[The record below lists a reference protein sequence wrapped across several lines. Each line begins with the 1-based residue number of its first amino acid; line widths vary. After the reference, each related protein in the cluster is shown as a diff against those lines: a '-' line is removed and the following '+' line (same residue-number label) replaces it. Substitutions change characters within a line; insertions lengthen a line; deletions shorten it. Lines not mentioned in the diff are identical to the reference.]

1 MAISNDL
8 LSSTLYSIRDTEVDE
23 LYKKVAFL
31 DVESRS
37 SDHYQSK
44 STAPL
49 HSWLLAM
56 SPFPLL

>member
-31 DVESRS
+31 DGVRR
-37 SDHYQSK
+37 
-44 STAPL
+44 AGGV
-49 HSWLLAM
+49 
-56 SPFPLL
+56 FPLGARLPRSPAGPGAVV